1 MNKIASAE
9 RDEFPIDFSIPDF
22 KPRRT
27 RWRAAI
33 WPGDAAGSE
42 KQNIPASFITRHV
55 RVTVQQNIDIIRWL
69 LGRNV
74 LQAKFQSASH
84 KIDNQRPFKITVA
97 ISAHHSES
105 GSDPTKLVE
114 DAFRAKISKMPDF
127 ISVFCHLG
135 YIFRQTVVRVRQ
147 HKNAQ
152 RFFRL

>member
-1 MNKIASAE
+1 M
-9 RDEFPIDFSIPDF
+9 
-22 KPRRT
+22 
-27 RWRAAI
+27 
-33 WPGDAAGSE
+33 
-42 KQNIPASFITRHV
+42 

-84 KIDNQRPFKITVA
+84 KIDNQRPFQIVVA
-97 ISAHHSES
+97 ISAHRNDSR
-105 GSDPTKLVE
+105 SDPTKLVE
-114 DAFRAKISKMPDF
+114 DAFPAKISKMPDF

-152 RFFRL
+152 RFFRLLFLCH